1 MMSLYSRLLSICRI
15 SFYIKKK
22 WNGIISLCKKKERT
36 RNELSPLVQKIGMIP
51 LRKHKDL

>member
-1 MMSLYSRLLSICRI
+1 MELSP
-15 SFYIKKK
+15 FVKKR
-22 WNGIISLCKKKERT
+22 RT